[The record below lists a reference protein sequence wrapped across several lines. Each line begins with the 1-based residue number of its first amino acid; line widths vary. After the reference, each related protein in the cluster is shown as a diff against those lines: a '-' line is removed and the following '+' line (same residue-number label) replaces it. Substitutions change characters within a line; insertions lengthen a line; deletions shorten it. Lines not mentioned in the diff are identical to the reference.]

1 MAGPLA
7 GVHVLDLARV
17 LAGPYAAMLLGDLGA
32 EVIKVE
38 RPGQGDDTRHWGPP
52 FVSAAGSEVAG
63 GEVAGGEAAGD
74 RGESTYFLSVNRGKR
89 SVAIDLKDP
98 AEREFVEALVRWA
111 DVLIE
116 NFRPGVMDRL
126 GLADDRLADLNP
138 RLIRLSISGFG
149 ERGPDRDRVGYDQ
162 ILQAEGGVMSLT
174 GTAPGRAVKVG
185 VPIADISAAL
195 FGVIGVLG
203 ALVDREHSGLGQRV
217 STSLLAGQVGIHTF
231 QATRYLIAGQVP
243 GVSGNHHPT
252 VAPYGVFDAAD
263 GPLVIAVGN
272 DDIWRRFAP
281 LAGLDPADPRFAT
294 NALRLAHLAELQE
307 LMNAAF
313 GQRRV
318 ADWLDR
324 LRRAGVPAGELKTL
338 DRVYESE
345 QARAEDLVWE
355 VDHPRLRHPAARP
368 SGALQPKHGRA
379 RAAAPWPGRA
389 YRGVARRPAP
399 PRAGRWRLTGPRR
412 LHRAGR
418 AHARFTPRSPI
429 PVAWRVSATT
439 SRPPTRATGRAT
451 RTCSS
456 GPGTPPA
463 PGTLSPPGRRPSAAR
478 PACSSGSTS
487 GSSAARWERPRAP
500 GSPGP
505 SRRRWR
511 SASRSSASRPR
522 EGPGCR
528 REPAPCCRCRRW
540 PRPSRE
546 RGERASRTSRSRVTR
561 PPAACGPLSS
571 PERTC

>member
-38 RPGQGDDTRHWGPP
+38 RPGTGDDTRHWGPP
-52 FVSAAGSEVAG
+52 FVQ
-63 GEVAGGEAAGD
+63 AGD
-74 RGESTYFLSVNRGKR
+74 GAESTYFLSANRGKR
-89 SVAIDLKDP
+89 SVTINLKDP
-98 AEREFVEALVRWA
+98 REREFVEALVRWA

-126 GLADDRLADLNP
+126 GLADDRLAELNP

-174 GTAPGRAVKVG
+174 GTAAGQPVKVG

-203 ALVDREHSGLGQRV
+203 ALVERGRSGLGQRV
-217 STSLLAGQVGIHTF
+217 STSLLAGQIGIHTF

-263 GPLVIAVGN
+263 GLLVVAVGN

-281 LAGLDPADPRFAT
+281 LAGLDPADSRFAT
-294 NALRLAHLAELQE
+294 NALRLGRLGDLQQI
-307 LMNAAF
+307 MNAAL
-313 GQRRV
+313 GHRTV

-338 DRVYESE
+338 DRVYDSE

-355 VDHPRLRHPAARP
+355 VDHPRLGVIRLPGHPVHY
-368 SGALQPKHGRA
+368 S
-379 RAAAPWPGRA
+379 
-389 YRGVARRPAP
+389 
-399 PRAGRWRLTGPRR
+399 
-412 LHRAGR
+412 
-418 AHARFTPRSPI
+418 RSA
-429 PVAWRVSATT
+429 V
-439 SRPPTRATGRAT
+439 
-451 RTCSS
+451 
-456 GPGTPPA
+456 A
-463 PGTLSPPGRRPSAAR
+463 PGLPPPVLGEHTDELRAELLRPVQAN
-478 PACSSGSTS
+478 G
-487 GSSAARWERPRAP
+487 G
-500 GSPGP
+500 
-505 SRRRWR
+505 
-511 SASRSSASRPR
+511 
-522 EGPGCR
+522 
-528 REPAPCCRCRRW
+528 
-540 PRPSRE
+540 
-546 RGERASRTSRSRVTR
+546 
-561 PPAACGPLSS
+561 
-571 PERTC
+571 